1 MKAKDVI
8 EELAQTLANRGAD
21 YVSMYENHER
31 IAVIWTVILG
41 KEVTADQV
49 ALCMAGVKMARL
61 IQSPNHNDSWLDL
74 AGYAAVGAECAD
86 ERQQDDS

>member
-8 EELAQTLANRGAD
+8 EELAQTLASRGED
-21 YVSMYENHER
+21 YGSMYENHER

>member
-1 MKAKDVI
+1 MKAKDII
-8 EELAQTLANRGAD
+8 EELAQTLANRGED
-21 YVSMYENHER
+21 YGSMYENHER

-74 AGYAAVGAECAD
+74 AGYAAVGAECAH